1 MYDFMNQIP
10 RMLVGEEL
18 QKALTFLPEYN
29 ENIRNAGADIRLQKL
44 SEIYQIYIPTSM
56 SVEIYSKL
64 YLAMVRNLNKKCDSE
79 GLKST
84 YVGVNNGENFSI
96 IGASGLGKSSSI
108 DKTLI
113 LSGGNKVLD
122 FENSH
127 YNSKIIPMICCQCP
141 HDCSI
146 KQMLL
151 SILQQTD
158 FSIGSNYYEK
168 AVQSK
173 ASVDILIGTVA
184 HKVASHHTAVIIIDE
199 MQNVLNNVVN
209 GQKLMMAL
217 TQLINS
223 SSGVS
228 IVMVGTNTLK
238 QLFESDIKLARR
250 SVGLTY
256 DKIPY
261 GAFFIDF
268 CRILYRYQYV
278 KHRTDLDDG
287 IIRLLYQYSDG
298 NLSILK
304 ELFYDTQEL
313 AILNQTETV
322 DSAALRTTYNQRMG
336 MLHVHMPQS
345 MKKQTNVIRGNTE
358 LPEEVFASETRMEGK
373 SINEIIVFAREHNQ
387 DAIDRLKTVGLLME
401 VAI

>member
-1 MYDFMNQIP
+1 MHGFIKQIP
-10 RMLVGEEL
+10 KMLVGEEL

-29 ENIRNAGADIRLQKL
+29 GNIRNAGADTRLQKL

-64 YLAMVRNLNKKCDSE
+64 YLAMVRNLNKKCNSE
-79 GLKST
+79 GFKST
-84 YVGVNNGENFSI
+84 YVGVNNGDNFSI
-96 IGASGLGKSSSI
+96 IGASGLGKTSSI
-108 DKTLI
+108 DKSLI
-113 LSGGNKVLD
+113 ISGGNKVLD

-127 YNSKIIPMICCQCP
+127 YSSKVIPMISCQCP

-223 SSGVS
+223 ADGVS
-228 IVMVGTNTLK
+228 LVMVGTPILK

-250 SVGLTY
+250 SVGLSY

-261 GAFFIDF
+261 GDFFTNF
-268 CRILYRYQYV
+268 CRVLYQYQYV
-278 KHRTDLDDG
+278 KNKSNLDEG

-304 ELFYDTQEL
+304 ELFYDAQEL
-313 AILNQTETV
+313 AILNQSESL
-322 DSAALRTTYNQRMG
+322 DSTAFRVAYSQRMD
-336 MLHVHMPQS
+336 MLHIHMTSS
-345 MKKQTNVIRGNTE
+345 MKKQTNVIKNNTE
-358 LPEEVFASETRMEGK
+358 LPKLIFAGEMGAERK
-373 SINEIIVFAREHNQ
+373 RVNEIILNAKKHNQ
-387 DAIDRLKTVGLLME
+387 SAVNNLKSVGLLME

>member
-10 RMLVGEEL
+10 KMLVGEEL
-18 QKALTFLPEYN
+18 KKELTFLPDYN
-29 ENIRNAGADIRLQKL
+29 KDIRNAEADIRLQKL

-64 YLAMVRNLNKKCDSE
+64 YLAMVRNLKKKCDSE
-79 GLKST
+79 DVKST

-96 IGASGLGKSSSI
+96 IGTSGLGKTSSI

-122 FENSH
+122 FENRH
-127 YNSKIIPMICCQCP
+127 YTSKIIPMICCQCP

-168 AVQSK
+168 AVLSK

-184 HKVASHHTAVIIIDE
+184 NKVASHHTAVIIIDE

-209 GQKLMMAL
+209 GRKLMMAL

-223 SSGVS
+223 ASGVS
-228 IVMVGTNTLK
+228 IVMVGTPTLK

-256 DKIPY
+256 DKLPY
-261 GAFFIDF
+261 GAFFISF
-268 CRILYRYQYV
+268 CSTLYRYQYI
-278 KHRTDLDDG
+278 KNIKDLDDG
-287 IIRLLYQYSDG
+287 MCRLLYQYSDG

-304 ELFYDTQEL
+304 ELFYDAQEL
-313 AILNQTETV
+313 AILNQTETL
-322 DSAALRTTYNQRMG
+322 DGAALRTAYSQRMD
-336 MLHVHMPQS
+336 MLHVHITS
-345 MKKQTNVIRGNTE
+345 SIKKQASVIKNNMD
-358 LPEEVFASETRMEGK
+358 LPESIFTIETSVERN
-373 SINEIIVFAREHNQ
+373 SINEIILNAKNHNQ
-387 DAIDRLKTVGLLME
+387 NAADNLKSAGLLLE
-401 VAI
+401 VEI

>member
-1 MYDFMNQIP
+1 MNDFMNQIP
-10 RMLVGEEL
+10 KMLVGEEL
-18 QKALTFLPEYN
+18 LRALTFLPEYN
-29 ENIRNAGADIRLQKL
+29 ENIRNAGTDIRLQKL

-56 SVEIYSKL
+56 SVEVYSKL
-64 YLAMVRNLNKKCDSE
+64 YLAMVRNLNKKCDSK
-79 GLKST
+79 GIKST
-84 YVGVNNGENFSI
+84 YVGINNGENFSI
-96 IGASGLGKSSSI
+96 IGDSGLGKSSSV
-108 DKTLI
+108 DLSLI
-113 LSGGNKVLD
+113 LCGGNKVLD
-122 FENSH
+122 FENSQ
-127 YNSKIIPMICCQCP
+127 YSSKIIPMISCQCP

-223 SSGVS
+223 AAGVS
-228 IVMVGTNTLK
+228 LVMVGTPILK

-256 DKIPY
+256 NKIPY
-261 GAFFIDF
+261 GAFFVNF
-268 CRILYRYQYV
+268 CRTLYQYQYV
-278 KHRTDLDDG
+278 KNKSDLDDG
-287 IIRLLYQYSDG
+287 MIRLLYQYSDG

-304 ELFYDTQEL
+304 ELFYDAQEL
-313 AILNQTETV
+313 AILNQSESL
-322 DSAALRTTYNQRMG
+322 DSNAFRIAYSQRMD
-336 MLHVHMPQS
+336 MLHIHMATS
-345 MKKQTNVIRGNTE
+345 LKKQTNVIKNDTQ
-358 LPEEVFASETRMEGK
+358 LPESMFAGETAVKRNN
-373 SINEIIVFAREHNQ
+373 INEIILNAKKYNQ
-387 DAIDRLKTVGLLME
+387 NSVDNLKSVGLLME

>member
-1 MYDFMNQIP
+1 MYDFMKQIP
-10 RMLVGEEL
+10 KMLVGEEL
-18 QKALTFLPEYN
+18 KKALTFLPEYN
-29 ENIRNAGADIRLQKL
+29 DDIRNAGADIRLQKL
-44 SEIYQIYIPTSM
+44 SDIYQIYIPTSM

-64 YLAMVRNLNKKCDSE
+64 YLAMVRNLNKKCNIE
-79 GLKST
+79 NIKSS
-84 YVGVNNGENFSI
+84 YVGINNGENFSI
-96 IGASGLGKSSSI
+96 ISASGLGKTSSI

-127 YNSKIIPMICCQCP
+127 YSSKIIPMISCQCP

-168 AVQSK
+168 AVKSK

-228 IVMVGTNTLK
+228 IVMVGTPTLK

-250 SVGLTY
+250 SVGLAY

-261 GAFFIDF
+261 GTFFIDF
-268 CRILYRYQYV
+268 CRRLYQYQYV

-304 ELFYDTQEL
+304 ELFYDAQEL
-313 AILNQTETV
+313 AILNQTETL
-322 DSAALRTTYNQRMG
+322 DSAALRTAYSQRMD
-336 MLHVHMPQS
+336 MLHVHMTPTL
-345 MKKQTNVIRGNTE
+345 KKQTNVIRGNIE
-358 LPEEVFASETRMEGK
+358 LPEAMFANETSAERSRIKDIILNAKKYNQNVFD
-373 SINEIIVFAREHNQ
+373 N
-387 DAIDRLKTVGLLME
+387 LKALGLLME

>member
-64 YLAMVRNLNKKCDSE
+64 YLAMVRNLNKKCDSTE
-79 GLKST
+79 VKSA

-96 IGASGLGKSSSI
+96 IGASGLGKTSSI

-127 YNSKIIPMICCQCP
+127 YSSKMIPMINCQCP

-228 IVMVGTNTLK
+228 IVMVGTPTLK

-256 DKIPY
+256 EKIPY
-261 GAFFIDF
+261 GAFFVEF
-268 CRILYRYQYV
+268 CRKLYRYQYV
-278 KHRTDLDDG
+278 KHFTDLYDG
-287 IIRLLYQYSDG
+287 MIRLLYQYSDG

-304 ELFYDTQEL
+304 ELFYDAQEL
-313 AILNQTETV
+313 AILNQSESL
-322 DSAALRTTYNQRMG
+322 DSTAFRVAYNQRMD
-336 MLHVHMPQS
+336 MLHIHMTSSLQ
-345 MKKQTNVIRGNTE
+345 KQTNVIKNNTK
-358 LPEEVFASETRMEGK
+358 LPKSIFANETSVERN
-373 SINEIIVFAREHNQ
+373 SINEIILSAKKHNQ
-387 DAIDRLKTVGLLME
+387 NAVDNLKSSGLLME

>member
-79 GLKST
+79 GFKLS

-96 IGASGLGKSSSI
+96 IGASGLGKTSSI
-108 DKTLI
+108 DKSLI
-113 LSGGNKVLD
+113 LCGGNKVLD

-127 YNSKIIPMICCQCP
+127 YSSKIIPLISCQCP

-173 ASVDILIGTVA
+173 ASVDLLIGTVA

-228 IVMVGTNTLK
+228 IVMVGTPTLK

-256 DKIPY
+256 DNIPY
-261 GAFFIDF
+261 GAFFVDF
-268 CRILYRYQYV
+268 CRTLYQYQYV
-278 KHRTDLDDG
+278 KNKSNLDEG
-287 IIRLLYQYSDG
+287 MIRLLYQYSEG

-304 ELFYDTQEL
+304 ELFYDAQEL
-313 AILNQTETV
+313 AILNQSETL
-322 DSAALRTTYNQRMG
+322 DSSAFKVAYSQRMN
-336 MLHVHMPQS
+336 MLHIHMTPS
-345 MKKQTNVIRGNTE
+345 LKKQTNVIKNNTE
-358 LPEEVFASETRMEGK
+358 LPEIISVGETGTERN
-373 SINEIIVFAREHNQ
+373 SINKVILNAKKHNQ
-387 DAIDRLKTVGLLME
+387 NVVDNLKSVGLLME

>member
-1 MYDFMNQIP
+1 
-10 RMLVGEEL
+10 
-18 QKALTFLPEYN
+18 
-29 ENIRNAGADIRLQKL
+29 
-44 SEIYQIYIPTSM
+44 M
-56 SVEIYSKL
+56 SIEIYSKL

-79 GLKST
+79 DFKST

-96 IGASGLGKSSSI
+96 IGASGLGKTSSI

-127 YNSKIIPMICCQCP
+127 YSSKIIPMICCQCP

-209 GQKLMMAL
+209 GKKLMMAL

-228 IVMVGTNTLK
+228 IVMVGTPTLK

-256 DKIPY
+256 DKITY
-261 GAFFIDF
+261 GEFFVDF
-268 CRILYRYQYV
+268 CKKLYQYQYV
-278 KHRTDLDDG
+278 KNKSNLDDG
-287 IIRLLYQYSDG
+287 MIRLLYQYSDG

-304 ELFYDTQEL
+304 ELFYDAQEL
-313 AILNQTETV
+313 AILNQSESL
-322 DSAALRTTYNQRMG
+322 DSSAFRVAYSQRMD
-336 MLHVHMPQS
+336 MLHMHMATS
-345 MKKQTNVIRGNTE
+345 LKKQTNVIKNNTQ
-358 LPEEVFASETRMEGK
+358 LPESIFVYETSAK
-373 SINEIIVFAREHNQ
+373 KNSISEIILNAKHHNQ
-387 DAIDRLKTVGLLME
+387 NAVDNLKFSGLLME
-401 VAI
+401 VVI